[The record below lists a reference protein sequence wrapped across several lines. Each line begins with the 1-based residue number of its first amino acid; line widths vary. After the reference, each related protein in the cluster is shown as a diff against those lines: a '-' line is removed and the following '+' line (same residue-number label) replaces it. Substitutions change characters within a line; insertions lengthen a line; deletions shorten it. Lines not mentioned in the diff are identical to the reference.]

1 MPLSDVRSRIQSLNG
16 RGCQACH
23 PGRKDP
29 VRVGQSL
36 SLAGPV
42 CLRGRAP
49 LEKAL
54 QACYLEDS
62 VFFKTKSIET
72 SWGDRVLEALGFGEK
87 LTSDLFFL
95 LYTHLPERKPTVTW
109 CHLEPQRLAPTPHL
123 PNPRPD
129 PSHLW
134 KPPFAAPAGKPSP
147 ARNFVLRSLRG
158 HT

>member
-1 MPLSDVRSRIQSLNG
+1 M
-16 RGCQACH
+16 
-23 PGRKDP
+23 
-29 VRVGQSL
+29 GQSL

-62 VFFKTKSIET
+62 VFFKTKSIKT
-72 SWGDRVLEALGFGEK
+72 SWGDRVLGALGFPPLSPPPQEEA
-87 LTSDLFFL
+87 
-95 LYTHLPERKPTVTW
+95 H
-109 CHLEPQRLAPTPHL
+109 CHLVSSGALAFSAPPPHL
-123 PNPRPD
+123 PTPRPD